1 MESMEYIQFDEA
13 QQAEMATAIGA
24 AAHSA
29 EQFGEALEW
38 FEKAAKAG
46 HSEAMCNLAYMYH
59 HGQGTDK
66 DELKAAVWLQ
76 RAAELGNPRAAQ
88 LRREFQAE
96 K

>member
-1 MESMEYIQFDEA
+1 
-13 QQAEMATAIGA
+13 
-24 AAHSA
+24 
-29 EQFGEALEW
+29 
-38 FEKAAKAG
+38 
-46 HSEAMCNLAYMYH
+46 MCNLAYMYH
-59 HGQGTDK
+59 HGQGTDR